1 MISITF
7 YTTSIHCLYSTFQDF
22 KEYFKIQIFGKHKT
36 TPLNPVNNKV
46 YPYCL
51 GLCLIQTNYK
61 LKGGRNTTLD
71 VCLFQ
76 TTDTTI

>member
-22 KEYFKIQIFGKHKT
+22 KEYFKIQIFGKHNT
-36 TPLNPVNNKV
+36 TPFNQFNNKV
-46 YPYCL
+46 YPYSL

-61 LKGGRNTTLD
+61 LKGERNRTLD
-71 VCLFQ
+71 VFQ
-76 TTDTTI
+76 TTDAEK